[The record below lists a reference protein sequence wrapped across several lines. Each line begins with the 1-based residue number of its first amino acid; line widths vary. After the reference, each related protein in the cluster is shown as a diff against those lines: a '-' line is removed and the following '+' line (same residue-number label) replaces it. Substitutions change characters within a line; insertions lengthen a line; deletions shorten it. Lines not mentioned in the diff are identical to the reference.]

1 MRTEVCNLKAMA
13 RWMGELDDAEA
24 TLVTQSPQGLGLVP
38 RELQAEEPAPNPCQG
53 QKEQLWPRVS
63 PRVLSTQRTFSGRQS
78 RAQPLKTGFMADK
91 AVSHTVIG

>member
-1 MRTEVCNLKAMA
+1 MA

-53 QKEQLWPRVS
+53 QKEQLWPKQS
-63 PRVLSTQRTFSGRQS
+63 QPKGPEHTEDLLLQTESGPAPQDWFH
-78 RAQPLKTGFMADK
+78 G
-91 AVSHTVIG
+91 